1 MPDVM
6 WLKKVRKI
14 NFKILSLLF
23 IVAISGSSSC
33 LATKI
38 KNVDTRTA
46 WLVADLEEAK
56 TLWNRKK
63 SGLVGYDL
71 YLRVRSYD
79 STTGYYVLKVRRGK
93 ENQIIRKETGK
104 PPESRVLKKVVKLDV
119 DYLFEKIE
127 RAIQDSYEGIS
138 IIYDL
143 FYGFPSAIQFNP
155 KKEIIE
161 DDWEF
166 ITELTPYP
174 EGFNLLED

>member
-1 MPDVM
+1 M
-6 WLKKVRKI
+6 WLKKVGKI

-23 IVAISGSSSC
+23 IVTISGNSSC
-33 LATKI
+33 LAEKI
-38 KNVDTRTA
+38 KNVDPRTA
-46 WLVADLEEAK
+46 LLVADLEEAR
-56 TLWNRKK
+56 TLWNGRK
-63 SGLVGYDL
+63 SELVGYDL

-79 STTGYYVLKVRRGK
+79 STTGYYVLKVRKGK

-104 PPESRVLKKVVKLDV
+104 PPESSILKKVVKLDV

-127 RAIQDSYEGIS
+127 RAIQNNYEGIS
-138 IIYDL
+138 VIYNL
-143 FYGFPSAIQFNP
+143 TYGFPSAIQFNP
-155 KKEIIE
+155 KKKIIE